1 MNSQLRAERR
11 TIDGE
16 PTVAVT
22 GAAGYIGSRVLAL
35 LQDEHPEWNLIGLD
49 NQYLGQV
56 EAVGETSIEHVDIR
70 DRHRLES
77 RLEGVDVIF
86 HLAAISGVDDCESN
100 PELAYEVNVTGTNN
114 IAWYCRKTG
123 AALTFPFSMAVLG
136 DPETFPITADL
147 ARAPLNWYG
156 ETKHLGE
163 RAIESFAENA
173 FPAHTLMISN
183 LYGEHSVDETTVSKP
198 TVINFFLKRALSG
211 QELTVYEPGTQA
223 RNFVHVKDVATA
235 YVRSAER
242 LVEQL
247 RSGATG
253 TETYEIASRQAP
265 SVMAIAETVQDIAG
279 EFGEEVEISLVE
291 NPRSGETMVE
301 DFAVDTSRA
310 REKLNWKPTHT
321 VEQAI
326 RDGFRRNR

>member
-1 MNSQLRAERR
+1 MNSQLTSERR

-22 GAAGYIGSRVLAL
+22 GAAGYTGSRVLAR
-35 LQDEHPEWNLIGLD
+35 LQDEHPEWNLVGLD

-56 EAVGETSIEHVDIR
+56 ESVGDTNIEHVDIR
-70 DRHRLES
+70 DRHRVES
-77 RLEGVDVIF
+77 LLEGVDVVF
-86 HLAAISGVDDCESN
+86 HLAAISGVDDCENN

-114 IAWYCRKTG
+114 IAWFCRKNG

-136 DPETFPITADL
+136 DPERFPITGDL
-147 ARAPLNWYG
+147 ERAPLNWYG

-163 RAIESFAENA
+163 RAIESFAENS

-183 LYGEHSVDETTVSKP
+183 LYGEHTVGETIVSKP

-235 YVRSAER
+235 YLRSAER
-242 LVEQL
+242 LLEQL
-247 RSGATG
+247 HDGVTG
-253 TETYEIASRQAP
+253 TETYEIASREDP
-265 SVMAIAETVQDIAG
+265 SVLKIAKSVREIAD
-279 EFGEEVEISLVE
+279 EFGVDVDITLVE
-291 NPRSGETMVE
+291 NPRSGETMVD
-301 DFAVDTSRA
+301 DFGVDTSSA
-310 REKLNWKPTHT
+310 QENLNWTPTHT
-321 VEQAI
+321 VEEAI
-326 RDGFRRNR
+326 RDKFGRNR